1 MAQART
7 EEQCTALVFDNAPGA
22 EQAAVETW
30 TADMEIETAQPRR
43 GRKPIVG
50 RPAAMGSVNAE
61 VVEAAQA
68 AAPAIAEIR
77 ANTVSMPKAELA
89 QSLSLAQGLG
99 MFQAFDLM
107 NQFSGLARLKWLS
120 ERKQSGDYKGV
131 TVMNRQGQSC
141 TLNTF
146 EDLCA
151 YIGPSRRKVDEDLQN
166 LALLG
171 EDFMSTAESLGLGYR
186 DLRLLRKGIAQLP
199 PEERQAILNEV
210 QSAEGPEE
218 LKDRLADLRTELA
231 EVKARTH
238 ELSATLKAKEEV
250 SKKKS
255 DRLEELETR
264 LERLDSMLP
273 DEKVRALDE
282 INAKARADV
291 DKACQDAF
299 VAAIA
304 LCSQCAAVFRDER
317 SSNDACA
324 YVHERVSLLMNNIAD
339 AVLGAG
345 VDVDLRQRFEIPED
359 DEPTPAEESPTEP
372 ESADLG

>member
-1 MAQART
+1 MSQAVNDIIS
-7 EEQCTALVFDNAPGA
+7 LP
-22 EQAAVETW
+22 
-30 TADMEIETAQPRR
+30 PRR
-43 GRKPIVG
+43 GRA
-50 RPAAMGSVNAE
+50 PAVAAKRLTDGDSSAE
-61 VVEAAQA
+61 AVEAAQA

-120 ERKQSGDYKGV
+120 ERKQSGDYKDV
-131 TVMNRQGQSC
+131 TVIDRQGQSL

-146 EDLCA
+146 EDLCSYVGA
-151 YIGPSRRKVDEDLQN
+151 SKSTVYEDLQN
-166 LALLG
+166 LALFG

-186 DLRLLRKGIAQLP
+186 DLRLLRKGIASLS
-199 PEERQAILNEV
+199 PEERRAILEEAQNT
-210 QSAEGPEE
+210 EGPEE
-218 LKDRLADLRTELA
+218 LKDKLMDLHAEL
-231 EVKARTH
+231 
-238 ELSATLKAKEEV
+238 LQLKADKKELEAQIKDKDKV
-250 SKKKS
+250 SKTKN
-255 DRLEELETR
+255 
-264 LERLDSMLP
+264 ERLDNLQEQINRLTSMSP
-273 DEKVRALDE
+273 DDRRKTLDD

-291 DKACQDAF
+291 DKACQNAF

-304 LCSQCAAVFRDER
+304 LCSQCTAVFRDER

-359 DEPTPAEESPTEP
+359 DEPAPAEESPTEP